1 MTFLLAA
8 GGAAL
13 GFAGVGGLTLASG
26 AALGLGLGSALGT
39 SRAASGAA
47 QTQADASRQAADVQA
62 QSNREALA
70 LQRQMYDEQKALQE
84 PYRQAGLT
92 AQNRLMTLLGLQG
105 DPQAQKRLAAD
116 QAGNVPIGGF
126 LGSMTPNQLLRGGKA
141 PSQLVG
147 ATPSAAYV
155 GGDVNAADFGLANRP
170 FSMAGFD
177 PNSLMKNFTAAD
189 YQADPGYA
197 FRLSEGLKTL
207 QSNARARGGAVSG
220 ATMKGA
226 INYAGDAASQEYQN
240 AFNRFQA
247 GRAVQGQEY
256 GNAFNRFQT
265 NRTNMLQPLGSLLA
279 SGQNAA
285 SNQGAAAGSYG
296 SSGANLLTGAGQ
308 AMAGGITG
316 AGQAMAAG
324 QLGSANTL
332 ANTLGST
339 ASAYQ
344 DQQNFNR
351 YLASRQPS
359 SSMPANTYTSP
370 YAPAAA
376 DPYSGVYQSNYT

>member
-1 MTFLLAA
+1 MQK
-8 GGAAL
+8 
-13 GFAGVGGLTLASG
+13 
-26 AALGLGLGSALGT
+26 LGLG
-39 SRAASGAA
+39 
-47 QTQADASRQAADVQA
+47 
-62 QSNREALA
+62 
-70 LQRQMYDEQKALQE
+70 
-84 PYRQAGLT
+84 
-92 AQNRLMTLLGLQG
+92 
-105 DPQAQKRLAAD
+105 
-116 QAGNVPIGGF
+116 GNK
-126 LGSMTPNQLLRGGKA
+126 T
-141 PSQLVG
+141 
-147 ATPSAAYV
+147 
-155 GGDVNAADFGLANRP
+155 AADFGAANRE

-226 INYAGDAASQEYQN
+226 INYAGDSASQEYQN

-247 GRAVQGQEY
+247 GRATQGQEY

-265 NRTNMLQPLGSLLA
+265 NRTNMLQPLGNLMA

-285 SNQGAAAGSYG
+285 SNQGAAAGAYG
-296 SSGANLLTGAGQ
+296 SSGANLMTGAGQ

-316 AGQAMAAG
+316 AGQATAAG
-324 QLGSANTL
+324 QLGFGNTISNAL
-332 ANTLGST
+332 NTG

-344 DQQNFNR
+344 NQQNFNQ

-359 SSMPANTYTSP
+359 YGYMP
-370 YAPAAA
+370 
-376 DPYSGVYQSNYT
+376 SNFDTTVPMQPGGGY

>member
-1 MTFLLAA
+1 
-8 GGAAL
+8 
-13 GFAGVGGLTLASG
+13 
-26 AALGLGLGSALGT
+26 
-39 SRAASGAA
+39 
-47 QTQADASRQAADVQA
+47 
-62 QSNREALA
+62 LA
-70 LQRQMYDEQKALQE
+70 LQEKQYNQQIALQE
-84 PYRQAGLT
+84 PYRAAGLT
-92 AQNRLMTLLGLQG
+92 AQNALMQKLGLG
-105 DPQAQKRLAAD
+105 
-116 QAGNVPIGGF
+116 GNK
-126 LGSMTPNQLLRGGKA
+126 T
-141 PSQLVG
+141 
-147 ATPSAAYV
+147 
-155 GGDVNAADFGLANRP
+155 AADFGAANRE

-226 INYAGDAASQEYQN
+226 INYAGDSASQEYQN

-247 GRAVQGQEY
+247 GRATQGQEY

-265 NRTNMLQPLGSLLA
+265 NRTNMLQPLGNLMA

-285 SNQGAAAGSYG
+285 SNQGAAAGAYG
-296 SSGANLLTGAGQ
+296 SSGANLMTGAGQ

-316 AGQAMAAG
+316 AGQATAAG
-324 QLGSANTL
+324 QLGFGNTISNAL
-332 ANTLGST
+332 NTG

-344 DQQNFNR
+344 NQQNFNQ

-359 SSMPANTYTSP
+359 YGYMP
-370 YAPAAA
+370 
-376 DPYSGVYQSNYT
+376 SNVDTTVPMQPGGGY

>member
-1 MTFLLAA
+1 MTFWVA
-8 GGAAL
+8 GAAL
-13 GFAGVGGLTLASG
+13 AGGLIASRG
-26 AALGLGLGSALGT
+26 QS
-39 SRAASGAA
+39 SAAS
-47 QTQADASRQAADVQA
+47 TQADAAREGAAVQA
-62 QSNREALA
+62 QSNKEALA

-92 AQNRLMTLLGLQG
+92 AQNALMQKLGLGG
-105 DPQAQKRLAAD
+105 DKTAAD
-116 QAGNVPIGGF
+116 Y
-126 LGSMTPNQLLRGGKA
+126 
-141 PSQLVG
+141 G
-147 ATPSAAYV
+147 A
-155 GGDVNAADFGLANRP
+155 ANKQ

-177 PNSLMKNFTAAD
+177 PNSLMKNFSASD
-189 YQADPGYA
+189 FQQDPGYA

-226 INYAGDAASQEYQN
+226 VNYAGDAASQEYQN
-240 AFNRFQA
+240 AFNRYQA
-247 GRAVQGQEY
+247 GRATQGQEY

-265 NRTNMLQPLGSLLA
+265 NRTNMLQPLGNLMA

-296 SSGANLLTGAGQ
+296 SSGANLMTGAGQ

-316 AGQAMAAG
+316 AGQATAAG
-324 QLGSANTL
+324 QLGFGNTISNAL
-332 ANTLGST
+332 NTG

-344 DQQNFNR
+344 NQQNFNQ

-359 SSMPANTYTSP
+359 YGYMP
-370 YAPAAA
+370 
-376 DPYSGVYQSNYT
+376 SNYDTTVPMQPGGGY

>member
-1 MTFLLAA
+1 MTFWVA
-8 GGAAL
+8 GAAV
-13 GFAGVGGLTLASG
+13 VGGLISSSG
-26 AALGLGLGSALGT
+26 QRS
-39 SRAASGAA
+39 AAS
-47 QTQADASRQAADVQA
+47 TQADAANRSADVQA
-62 QSNREALA
+62 QSNKEALA

-84 PYRQAGLT
+84 PYRAAGLT
-92 AQNRLMTLLGLQG
+92 AQNRLMTLLGLGG
-105 DPQAQKRLAAD
+105 DPQAQARLDAD
-116 QAGNVPIGGF
+116 KAGKIPIGGF
-126 LGSMTPNQLLRGGKA
+126 LGSMTPDMLLRGGKSLSELA
-141 PSQLVG
+141 G
-147 ATPSAAYV
+147 ASNTPFV
-155 GGDVNAADFGLANRP
+155 GGDMTSPDYGLANKE

-226 INYAGDAASQEYQN
+226 INYAGDSASQEYQN

-247 GRAVQGQEY
+247 GRATQGQEY

-265 NRTNMLQPLGSLLA
+265 NRTNMLQPLGNLMA

-285 SNQGAAAGSYG
+285 SNQGAAAGAYG
-296 SSGANLLTGAGQ
+296 SSGANLMTGAGQ
-308 AMAGGITG
+308 AMAGGITS
-316 AGQAMAAG
+316 AGQATAAG
-324 QLGSANTL
+324 QLGFGKTISNALNT
-332 ANTLGST
+332 G

-344 DQQNFNR
+344 NQQNFNE

-359 SSMPANTYTSP
+359 YGYMP
-370 YAPAAA
+370 
-376 DPYSGVYQSNYT
+376 SNFDTTVPMQPGGGY

>member
-1 MTFLLAA
+1 MTFWVA
-8 GGAAL
+8 GAAL
-13 GFAGVGGLTLASG
+13 AGGLIASSGQRSAASTQAG
-26 AALGLGLGSALGT
+26 AAS
-39 SRAASGAA
+39 
-47 QTQADASRQAADVQA
+47 QAAAVQA
-62 QSNREALA
+62 QSNKEALA

-105 DPQAQKRLAAD
+105 APQNVAQGASTGGGGGLFGTV
-116 QAGNVPIGGF
+116 AGQIAPFVRGAIP
-126 LGSMTPNQLLRGGKA
+126 STP
-141 PSQLVG
+141 
-147 ATPSAAYV
+147 YV
-155 GGDVNAADFGLANRP
+155 GGDVNAADFGAANKP
-170 FSMAGFD
+170 FAMAGFD
-177 PNSLMKNFTAAD
+177 PNSLMKNFSAAD

-197 FRLSEGLKTL
+197 FRLKEGLNLL

-240 AFNRFQA
+240 AFNRYQA
-247 GRAVQGQEY
+247 GRATQGQEY

-285 SNQGAAAGSYG
+285 SNQGAAAGAYG
-296 SSGANLLTGAGQ
+296 SSGANLMTGAGQ

-316 AGQAMAAG
+316 AGQATAAG
-324 QLGSANTL
+324 QLGFGNTISNAL
-332 ANTLGST
+332 NTG

-344 DQQNFNR
+344 NQQNFNQ

-359 SSMPANTYTSP
+359 YGYMP
-370 YAPAAA
+370 
-376 DPYSGVYQSNYT
+376 SNFDTTVPMQPGGGY

>member
-1 MTFLLAA
+1 MSFINVALIT

-13 GFAGVGGLTLASG
+13 LGGAIASSG
-26 AALGLGLGSALGT
+26 ARS
-39 SRAASGAA
+39 AAS
-47 QTQADASRQAADVQA
+47 TQADAARQGADVQA
-62 QSNREALA
+62 QSNKEALA

-84 PYRQAGLT
+84 PYRAAGLT

-105 DPQAQKRLAAD
+105 APQNVAQGASTGGGLFGSI
-116 QAGNVPIGGF
+116 AGQI
-126 LGSMTPNQLLRGGKA
+126 A
-141 PSQLVG
+141 PFVRG
-147 ATPSAAYV
+147 ATPSTPYV
-155 GGDVNAADFGLANRP
+155 GGDVNAADFGAANRE

-197 FRLSEGLKTL
+197 FRLKEGLNLL

-226 INYAGDAASQEYQN
+226 INYAGDSASQEYQN

-247 GRAVQGQEY
+247 GRATQGQEY

-265 NRTNMLQPLGSLLA
+265 NRTNMLQPLGNLMA

-285 SNQGAAAGSYG
+285 SNQGAAAGAYG
-296 SSGANLLTGAGQ
+296 SSGANLMTGAGQ

-316 AGQAMAAG
+316 AGQATAAG
-324 QLGSANTL
+324 QLGFGNTISNAL
-332 ANTLGST
+332 NTG

-344 DQQNFNR
+344 NQQNFNQ

-359 SSMPANTYTSP
+359 YGYMP
-370 YAPAAA
+370 
-376 DPYSGVYQSNYT
+376 SNFDTTVPMQPGGGY

>member
-1 MTFLLAA
+1 MTFLFAA

-13 GFAGVGGLTLASG
+13 GLAGVGGLTLASG

-39 SRAASGAA
+39 SRAATGAA
-47 QTQADASRQAADVQA
+47 QTQADAAREGANVQA

-92 AQNRLMTLLGLQG
+92 AQNKLMQRLGL
-105 DPQAQKRLAAD
+105 
-116 QAGNVPIGGF
+116 
-126 LGSMTPNQLLRGGKA
+126 
-141 PSQLVG
+141 
-147 ATPSAAYV
+147 
-155 GGDVNAADFGLANRP
+155 GGDTTSADYGSANRE
-170 FSMAGFD
+170 FSMQGYN
-177 PNSLMKNFTAAD
+177 PNSLMQNFTAAD

-247 GRAVQGQEY
+247 GRATQGQEY

-265 NRTNMLQPLGSLLA
+265 NRANMLQPLGSLLA

-351 YLASRQPS
+351 YLASRQQPY
-359 SSMPANTYTSP
+359 SSMPVNTYTSP